1 MGKPGKPGFHTYKA
15 KKKDF
20 DTHFIHFILFF
31 MKKLLMAAFAA
42 ALITSCS
49 KDGTEGGPIHES
61 GNYDVAYLS
70 LSVKAPEAPSP
81 VRASTEDP
89 ATAPESAVKTLY
101 AITFDVNGQVVAYK
115 TEPIA
120 KELTV
125 SDNAGAG
132 TTHAPDAFK
141 VSQAAKYLL
150 IVANPGPKFKAE
162 IGNMVQGTSFSALNA
177 AVKVATIDEINDQG
191 NTYAGGFTMIN
202 AGDDRNM
209 DDEIVGLEA
218 LIDISG
224 NIEAVGD
231 GAHAT
236 EAEAKSAAEGNRAT
250 IKIERLSSKL
260 YVAEDGNIEV
270 LPAGATFTF
279 DRWVLDAVNT
289 TFYPWAEKVLSI
301 TSHASGFYTKNFY
314 TIDPNFDDFAG
325 LAYNTV
331 NPVTFAPEIHAS
343 NPTTWAVSGA
353 GNIAYAIENT
363 MDGSKQTVGGA
374 TRVVIRGTYY
384 PDTYADGTD
393 WFNFAGTN
401 YETLAILQTAYADPK
416 NVNLI
421 TACDNMFAK
430 IKAYAQAN
438 TIVLTGT
445 NFATLT
451 QTDLNNIPNGGEI
464 VKENPNCIRWF
475 QKGLCYYNYSIRHN
489 NDPAAG
495 VQEFGKYGVVRN
507 NYYALTLNK
516 VNGPGTPWYPDI
528 NNPGPGDPDPKDPID
543 KSAGYLGVNVEIG
556 PWVKWT
562 TDFEI

>member
-1 MGKPGKPGFHTYKA
+1 MPDAADEEENFNIY
-15 KKKDF
+15 
-20 DTHFIHFILFF
+20 FIHFILFL

-49 KDGTEGGPIHES
+49 KDGTESGPTQGT

-70 LSVKAPEAPSP
+70 LTVKAPEAPSP
-81 VRASTEDP
+81 VRGSTEDP
-89 ATAPESAVKTLY
+89 ATAPESAIKTLY
-101 AITFDVNGQVVAYK
+101 AITFDVNGQVVTYK
-115 TEPIA
+115 TEPVV

-141 VSQAAKYLL
+141 VSQTAKYLL
-150 IVANPGPKFKAE
+150 IVANPGPKFKAV
-162 IGNMVQGTSFSALNA
+162 IDNVISGTSFSALNA
-177 AVKVATIDEINDQG
+177 ALQAGTIDEINDKSG
-191 NTYAGGFTMIN
+191 SYAKGFTMIN
-202 AGDDRNM
+202 SGDDRNM

-231 GAHAT
+231 GGHAT

-260 YVAEDGNIEV
+260 YVAEGSNIEV

-279 DRWVLDAVNT
+279 DRWVLDVVNT
-289 TFYPWAEKVLSI
+289 TFYPWAEKALSI

-314 TIDPNFDDFAG
+314 TTDPNFSDFDG

-331 NPVTFAPEIHAS
+331 DPATFSPVINPS
-343 NPTTWAVSGA
+343 NPTTWTTSGSS
-353 GNIAYAIENT
+353 NIAYAIENT
-363 MDGSKQTVGGA
+363 MDGPKQEVGGA

-384 PDTYADGTD
+384 PENFVGGTD
-393 WFNFAGTN
+393 WFSFAGTN
-401 YETLAILQTAYADPK
+401 YETLAILQTAYANPK

-421 TACDNMFAK
+421 TACDNMFEK

-438 TIVLTGT
+438 TISLTGT
-445 NFATLT
+445 NVATLT
-451 QTDLNNIPNGGEI
+451 QTDLNNIPNGGEV
-464 VKENPNCIRWF
+464 VKENPSCIRWF
-475 QKGLCYYNYSIRHN
+475 QKGLCYYYYSIRHN
-489 NDPAAG
+489 NDANAG
-495 VQEFGKYGVVRN
+495 VMEFGKYGVVRN

-516 VNGPGTPWYPDI
+516 VNGPGTPWYPDV
-528 NNPGPGDPDPKDPID
+528 NKPGPGDPDPKDPID

>member
-1 MGKPGKPGFHTYKA
+1 
-15 KKKDF
+15 
-20 DTHFIHFILFF
+20 

-49 KDGTEGGPIHES
+49 KDGTEGGPTHGA

-70 LSVKAPEAPSP
+70 LTVKAPEAPSP
-81 VRASTEDP
+81 VRGSTEDP
-89 ATAPESAVKTLY
+89 ATAPESAIKTLY
-101 AITFDVNGQVVAYK
+101 AITFDVNGQVVTYK
-115 TEPIA
+115 TEPVV

-125 SDNAGAG
+125 ADNAGAG

-141 VSQAAKYLL
+141 VSQSAKYLL
-150 IVANPGPKFKAE
+150 IVANPGPKFKAV
-162 IGNMVQGTSFSALNA
+162 IDNVIAGTSFSTINA
-177 AVKVATIDEINDQG
+177 ALQAGTIDEINDKSG
-191 NTYAGGFTMIN
+191 NYAKGFTMIN
-202 AGDDRNM
+202 SGDDRNV
-209 DDEIVGLEA
+209 DDKIEGLEA

-231 GAHAT
+231 GAHAND
-236 EAEAKSAAEGNRAT
+236 ADAKAAAEGNRAT
-250 IKIERLSSKL
+250 IKIERLASKL
-260 YVAEDGNIEV
+260 YVAEGTIEV

-279 DRWVLDAVNT
+279 DKWVLDVVNT
-289 TFYPWAEKVLSI
+289 TFYPWAEKALSI

-314 TIDPNFDDFAG
+314 TTDPNFSDFAG

-331 NPVTFAPEIHAS
+331 DPATFAPVINPS
-343 NPTTWAVSGA
+343 NPTTWASSGST
-353 GNIAYAIENT
+353 NIAYAIENT
-363 MDGSKQTVGGA
+363 MDGPKQEVGGA
-374 TRVVIRGTYY
+374 TRVVIRGKYY
-384 PDTYADGTD
+384 PENFVDGTD
-393 WFNFAGTN
+393 WFSFAGTN
-401 YETLAILQTAYADPK
+401 YETLAIMQAAYDLPK

-421 TACDNMFAK
+421 AACDNMFTQ

-438 TIVLTGT
+438 SISLTGT
-445 NFATLT
+445 NFKSLT
-451 QTDLNNIPNGGEI
+451 QGDLDKIPNGGNV
-464 VKENPNCIRWF
+464 VKENPNCIRWY
-475 QKGLCYYNYSIRHN
+475 QKGLCYYHYSIRHN